1 MGKRFTADFVDPKT
15 DIRYPMT
22 YTGSDA
28 HDEGVVQINT
38 PRILETPNIVNFL
51 SQEPPLVLSYWN
63 MMTQWNGYK
72 NIQAILCQKRNNSNS
87 YPIIP
92 AMNATVMWMTK

>member
-38 PRILETPNIVNFL
+38 P
-51 SQEPPLVLSYWN
+51 SS
-63 MMTQWNGYK
+63 
-72 NIQAILCQKRNNSNS
+72 RNQ
-87 YPIIP
+87 
-92 AMNATVMWMTK
+92 T